1 MSKDSQKINNFK
13 AFCDQ
18 FERAANE
25 LGLDKNLA
33 DSIMMP
39 DRELSVEVPLN
50 KDDGN
55 LAVFKGYRIQH
66 NNARGPFK
74 GGIRFHQE
82 VDLDEVR
89 SLAALMTFKTALVN
103 IPYGGG
109 KGGIT
114 VDPRNLSKREL
125 EQLSRRFFRRIS
137 PIIGINTDI
146 PAPDVNTNAQIM
158 AWFMDEYSQ
167 NNGYSPAIVTGKP
180 VDLGGSLGREAAT
193 GRGVFFT
200 IKEVAKEFELNLD
213 QSSAVIQGFGNVGSY
228 AAQFL
233 DEVGC
238 KILAISDI
246 SGAYYDESGINIKNS
261 IQYIKENG
269 SLEGFKQGKKITN
282 EEILNL
288 KCDFLIPAALASVIN
303 KSNAANLNCKFVI
316 EAANGPTTPGGH
328 DILKE
333 MNIPVIPDI
342 LTNAGGVVVSYFE
355 WVQNLQQFKWSE
367 EEVNSKLENKI
378 SSTYEE
384 VTSVRKEKNV
394 SFRRS
399 AFMVAIDRVSKAEL
413 MRGL

>member
-1 MSKDSQKINNFK
+1 MYKRQ
-13 AFCDQ
+13 
-18 FERAANE
+18 
-25 LGLDKNLA
+25 
-33 DSIMMP
+33 
-39 DRELSVEVPLN
+39 
-50 KDDGN
+50 
-55 LAVFKGYRIQH
+55 QH

-200 IKEVAKEFELNLD
+200 IK
-213 QSSAVIQGFGNVGSY
+213 
-228 AAQFL
+228 
-233 DEVGC
+233 
-238 KILAISDI
+238 
-246 SGAYYDESGINIKNS
+246 
-261 IQYIKENG
+261 
-269 SLEGFKQGKKITN
+269 
-282 EEILNL
+282 
-288 KCDFLIPAALASVIN
+288 
-303 KSNAANLNCKFVI
+303 
-316 EAANGPTTPGGH
+316 
-328 DILKE
+328 
-333 MNIPVIPDI
+333 
-342 LTNAGGVVVSYFE
+342 
-355 WVQNLQQFKWSE
+355 
-367 EEVNSKLENKI
+367 
-378 SSTYEE
+378 
-384 VTSVRKEKNV
+384 
-394 SFRRS
+394 
-399 AFMVAIDRVSKAEL
+399 
-413 MRGL
+413 

>member
-246 SGAYYDESGINIKNS
+246 SGAYYDESGIDIKNS

-316 EAANGPTTPGGH
+316 ELSLIH
-328 DILKE
+328 I
-333 MNIPVIPDI
+333 
-342 LTNAGGVVVSYFE
+342 
-355 WVQNLQQFKWSE
+355 
-367 EEVNSKLENKI
+367 
-378 SSTYEE
+378 
-384 VTSVRKEKNV
+384 
-394 SFRRS
+394 
-399 AFMVAIDRVSKAEL
+399 
-413 MRGL
+413 